1 MTPTTKS
8 SVVAGVCEALDVSER
23 RACRVLRWS
32 RTSVRY
38 KRLRLPDAFYR
49 AHLVALSEQY
59 PRFGYRRL
67 HAMLR
72 RRGIRLAR
80 TRVLRICAAAKL
92 TVPRRRKVRPERE
105 IERNPMRAATHIN
118 EGWALDFTSE
128 QLVTGERFRIL
139 TIIDE
144 FSREIV
150 VSVAMRSFKARTVVT
165 ILREAIRQRN
175 ATPNWLRSDNGSEF
189 VAEVAQGFLE
199 AYGIDHERSRPGKP
213 TDNARIESFH
223 GRFRDEILD
232 RTLFNTVETC
242 QQALDTFAVYYN
254 HERPHSSL
262 DYATPAEFAADH
274 QAVHSQLVPT
284 S

>member
-1 MTPTTKS
+1 MTPATKS
-8 SVVAGVCEALDVSER
+8 EVVGEVCQATDISER
-23 RACRVLRWS
+23 RVCRVLGWS

-38 KRLRLPDAFYR
+38 KRSREPDATYR
-49 AHLVALSEQY
+49 EKLVKLSEKH

-72 RRGIRLAR
+72 RQGVRLSR
-80 TRVLRICAAAKL
+80 MRVLRICAAAKL
-92 TVPRRRKVRPERE
+92 TVPRRRKVRPQRE
-105 IERNPMRAATHIN
+105 IERNPMRAASRVD

-128 QLVTGERFRIL
+128 QLTTGERFRIL

-165 ILREAIRQRN
+165 LLREAIQHRN
-175 ATPNWLRSDNGSEF
+175 AAPAWLRSDNGSEF
-189 VAEVAQGFLE
+189 VAEVAQEFLE
-199 AYGIDHERSRPGKP
+199 AQNIAHERSRPGKP

-223 GRFRDEILD
+223 GRFRDEFLD
-232 RTLFNTVETC
+232 RTLFTTVAGC
-242 QQALDTFAVYYN
+242 QQLLDMFVSYYN

-262 DYATPAEFAADH
+262 AYATPAEFAANH
-274 QAVHSQLVPT
+274 KAVHSQLAPI